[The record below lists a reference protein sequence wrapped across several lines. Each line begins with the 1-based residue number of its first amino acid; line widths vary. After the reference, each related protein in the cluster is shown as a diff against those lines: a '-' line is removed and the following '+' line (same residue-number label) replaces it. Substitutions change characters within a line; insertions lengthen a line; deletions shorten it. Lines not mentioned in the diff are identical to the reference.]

1 MKSERIKLL
10 YSLLIDDLKNT
21 EYLFGLEAKE
31 VVSILNKKGYDFTE
45 EELIY
50 FVDLLKKDNLD
61 TDEISNSTLDDITGG
76 VIGQS
81 KENYILFFDIKIYL
95 RSVSGNKKLIVA
107 L

>member
-1 MKSERIKLL
+1 MGKRVKSERIKLL

-21 EYLFGLEAKE
+21 EYLFCLEAKE

-81 KENYILFFDIKIYL
+81 KENYILFFDIKNL
-95 RSVSGNKKLIVA
+95 LKKCKWQ
-107 L
+107 

>member
-76 VIGQS
+76 VIEQS
-81 KENYILFFDIKIYL
+81 KENYILFFDIKKL
-95 RSVSGNKKLIVA
+95 LKKCKWQ
-107 L
+107 